1 MIALALSPIG
11 RWAFGVLAVLAVLG
25 GLYAKGRHDG
35 RVSAESRIAAAVA
48 AEQLRQ
54 SAVRAKALD
63 AAALR
68 ELAARADANAAE
80 LRITD
85 YERELAS
92 APSAPSAAGACP
104 PPDYRLSPADVKRLR
119 DLRR

>member
-11 RWAFGVLAVLAVLG
+11 RWLFGALAILAVLG

-35 RVSAESRIAAAVA
+35 RVSADSRWAAAAA
-48 AEQLRQ
+48 AEQIRQ

-80 LRITD
+80 QKADD
-85 YERELAS
+85 YAAELARQPEPV
-92 APSAPSAAGACP
+92 ANAKGVCP
-104 PPDYRLSPADVKRLR
+104 PRFKLGADDVRSLGV
-119 DLRR
+119 LQH